1 MSEVRFSTALME
13 LSQADHRED
22 KQEAHIPMIQEVL
35 MPAHDCWY
43 PPAIE
48 VADVLRVDFSH
59 KTVGPDGHYLIQI
72 QDEHGEWRG
81 CRHFRR
87 LELSGRL
94 EMDVSGSGEW
104 RSVNNL
110 AAMNIEVLGFVI
122 QVYKPAA
129 ANTAMRVRA

>member
-1 MSEVRFSTALME
+1 MASETVRQLLPIAPSATHQDA
-13 LSQADHRED
+13 R
-22 KQEAHIPMIQEVL
+22 IPMVHEVL

-110 AAMNIEVLGFVI
+110 TAMNIEVLGFVI

-129 ANTAMRVRA
+129 ANTAMRVHA